1 MAGKERNLRYVGPH
15 VAVDV
20 PALGQV
26 VRRGETVT
34 VDNAA
39 LAKGLLAQAD
49 NWQEVGV
56 KDQDAGKDNG

>member
-1 MAGKERNLRYVGPH
+1 MAGKERQIKYVGPH

-26 VRRGETVT
+26 VKRGESVTVT
-34 VDNAA
+34 DVA

-56 KDQDAGKDNG
+56 KDKDAGKDNG